1 MGNSQSLPVSKPRQE
16 IIIQMTLTYS
26 ENMVCKAKKDK
37 TKKIAN
43 LLAGPIPNKS
53 LRKEKEKEK
62 YMAEDN
68 ISILLKRIQQYPR
81 IGINRKLLV
90 ARFGNFVDKDA
101 SLDFAS
107 SLKSMII
114 NTQKGASL
122 YRSFGDNTVLTC
134 RFLKILVTNDD
145 RFYLMPLRFTDG
157 RLFEEW
163 VEDAFTRDF
172 IMGEINRVNVFS
184 NILSIIKRQK
194 QLINPNGSFIFCVEF
209 KLNTLQGIVFNDRFH
224 QDADQFGDSD
234 VNVDYLSIIN
244 TSQSREYGYS
254 TEIRAIDGNESYVML
269 TGVGDGTL
277 IANKLVQHRVPK
289 IRPINAARYIEP
301 DDNGSFS
308 VFHQSNLASID
319 QETLE
324 TDSTI
329 NKINQSLADKEPRH
343 IIRILITELRRE
355 FDLTRLTEITDLL
368 PLVIYI
374 SPIVSYEGT
383 VFDRNVDAN
392 DTKSMVNLLKDFS
405 VGGKSKKKRR
415 KRKRKN
421 ITKRKIVRKNYSSRQ
436 RGGTGELAN
445 LKNLNE
451 YFAIYT
457 DPETACLVEN
467 NVEVII

>member
-1 MGNSQSLPVSKPRQE
+1 MGNSQSLSVSKPRQE
-16 IIIQMTLTYS
+16 IKIQMTTTYLK
-26 ENMVCKAKKDK
+26 NMVCKAKKGK
-37 TKKIAN
+37 SKKSAG
-43 LLAGPIPNKS
+43 LLTGLIYDEPKKS
-53 LRKEKEKEK
+53 SRKEKYKDK
-62 YMAEDN
+62 DKDMTPEDV
-68 ISILLKRIQQYPR
+68 SILLDPIHQYPR

-122 YRSFGDNTVLTC
+122 YKSYGDNTVLTC

-145 RFYLMPLRFTDG
+145 HFYLMPLRFTNG

-172 IMGEINRVNVFS
+172 IIGEINRVNVFS

-244 TSQSREYGYS
+244 TSQAREYGFS
-254 TEIRAIDGNESYVML
+254 TEIRAIDDNESYVML
-269 TGVGDGTL
+269 TGLGDGTL
-277 IANKLVQHRVPK
+277 IANHLVQHRVPK

-301 DDNGSFS
+301 DENGSSF

-329 NKINQSLADKEPRH
+329 NKINQSLSDKEPRH

-355 FDLTRLTEITDLL
+355 FDLTRLTEITDLV
-368 PLVIYI
+368 PSVIYI

-383 VFDRNVDAN
+383 VFDRAPDNQ
-392 DTKSMVNLLKDFS
+392 DTKSMVKLLKDFS
-405 VGGKSKKKRR
+405 VGGKSKKKRNI

-421 ITKRKIVRKNYSSRQ
+421 ITKKRIFK
-436 RGGTGELAN
+436 RGGAGQLN
-445 LKNLNE
+445 KLDNINE
-451 YFAIYT
+451 YFAIYA
-457 DPETACLVEN
+457 DPAFSCLIEN
-467 NVEVII
+467 NIEVIL

>member
-1 MGNSQSLPVSKPRQE
+1 
-16 IIIQMTLTYS
+16 
-26 ENMVCKAKKDK
+26 
-37 TKKIAN
+37 
-43 LLAGPIPNKS
+43 LAGPITNKS
-53 LRKEKEKEK
+53 IKSSRKEKFMES
-62 YMAEDN
+62 EDN
-68 ISILLKRIQQYPR
+68 ISIVLERIHQYPR

-90 ARFGNFVDKDA
+90 ARFGNFVDKTA
-101 SLDFAS
+101 SLDFAT

-122 YRSFGDNTVLTC
+122 FQSFGDKTVLTC

-145 RFYLMPLRFTDG
+145 RFYLMPLRFTIG
-157 RLFEEW
+157 RLSEEW
-163 VEDAFTRDF
+163 IEDAFTRDF
-172 IMGEINRVNVFS
+172 IIGEINRVNVFS
-184 NILSIIKRQK
+184 NILSIIKQQK
-194 QLINPNGSFIFCVEF
+194 QLINPNGSFIFCLEF
-209 KLNTLQGIVFNDRFH
+209 KFNTLQGIVFNDRFH

-244 TSQSREYGYS
+244 TSQAREYGFS
-254 TEIRAIDGNESYVML
+254 TEIRAIDDNKSYIML
-269 TGVGDGTL
+269 TGLGDGTL
-277 IANKLVQHRVPK
+277 IANHLVQHRVPK

-324 TDSTI
+324 THSTI

-355 FDLTRLTEITDLL
+355 FDLTRLTEITDLV

-421 ITKRKIVRKNYSSRQ
+421 ITKKKIVRKNYSSRQ

-445 LKNLNE
+445 LKNLKE
-451 YFAIYT
+451 DFAIYT
-457 DPETACLVEN
+457 DPELACLIEN
-467 NVEVII
+467 NVEVIL

>member
-1 MGNSQSLPVSKPRQE
+1 MGNSQSLPVSKPRQD
-16 IIIQMTLTYS
+16 IIINITSSYYLK
-26 ENMVCKAKKDK
+26 NMVCKAKKSK
-37 TKKIAN
+37 PKKSHD
-43 LLAGPIPNKS
+43 LLAGLYGETKKSIVENK
-53 LRKEKEKEK
+53 
-62 YMAEDN
+62 DTTN
-68 ISILLKRIQQYPR
+68 ISILMEPIHQYPR

-90 ARFGNFVDKDA
+90 ARFGNFVDKNA

-122 YRSFGDNTVLTC
+122 YKSFGDNTVLTC

-172 IMGEINRVNVFS
+172 ITGEINRVNVFS

-224 QDADQFGDSD
+224 QDADQFGDSN
-234 VNVDYLSIIN
+234 VNVNYLSIIN
-244 TSQSREYGYS
+244 TSQVREYGYS
-254 TEIRAIDGNESYVML
+254 TEIRALDGNESYVML
-269 TGVGDGTL
+269 TGPGDGTL
-277 IANKLVQHRVPK
+277 IANHLVQHRVPK

-301 DDNGSFS
+301 DENGSSF

-319 QETLE
+319 PKTLE

-329 NKINQSLADKEPRH
+329 NKINQSLSDKEPRH
-343 IIRILITELRRE
+343 IIRILITELNRE
-355 FDLTRLTEITDLL
+355 FDLTRLTEITDLV

-374 SPIVSYEGT
+374 SPIISYEGT
-383 VFDRNVDAN
+383 VFDRAPDNQ
-392 DTKSMVNLLKDFS
+392 DTKSMVKLLKGFS
-405 VGGKSKKKRR
+405 VGGKSKKKRNI
-415 KRKRKN
+415 KKKRKN
-421 ITKRKIVRKNYSSRQ
+421 ITKKRRI
-436 RGGTGELAN
+436 RGGAGQLN
-445 LKNLNE
+445 KLDNINE

-457 DPETACLVEN
+457 DPELACLIEN
-467 NVEVII
+467 NVEVIL